1 MNEFDIEI
9 NGRSVQARILEFKE
23 GLLEVEI
30 DGTHHHLNVSR
41 VEEGVYSF
49 ILEGKSYEFEVT
61 NGIRNKMFQVS
72 SRGTSWE
79 VELVDAETR
88 YARNRNKGS
97 VDNNGKNTISSPMPG
112 KVVRILVEV
121 GQDVKEGDT
130 VIIISAMKM
139 ESEYKSPRNAT
150 IKEILTEEGATIEG
164 HQPLIILE

>member
-9 NGRSVQARILEFKE
+9 NGRSVHARILEFKE

-30 DGTHHHLNVSR
+30 DGIRHHLNVSR

-61 NGIRNKMFQVS
+61 NGIRNKIFQVS
-72 SRGTSWE
+72 SRGHSWE

-88 YARNRNKGS
+88 YARNRNKGAM
-97 VDNNGKNTISSPMPG
+97 DNGQNTISSPMPG
-112 KVVRILVEV
+112 KVVRIPVEV

-150 IKEILTEEGATIEG
+150 IKEILTEEGATIDG